1 MIQFTKTENGFVAK
15 FTDNELYLRQ
25 GTISLPA
32 NSLSLTVDR
41 SDIATFKKA
50 ANGDVLFSGHIDE
63 ITFDGET
70 ADKATIAAKFAEC
83 CLAAPG
89 GGIDP
94 EIEERLSAV
103 EYDVELMGAEV
114 EENGQVTSEALTEL
128 RKMTLDNEEV
138 TSEALTELRALLAG
152 IDERLTAVE
161 QGGGSSY
168 DDTELR
174 GEIESLGDRMTSAEE
189 AMTQSD
195 ADIYQSIGQVY
206 DALAEESTARQEADT
221 ELSDTIVQDISA
233 LDARVTTNETDIN
246 TLDTTMSQAVTQLAE
261 R

>member
-1 MIQFTKTENGFVAK
+1 MIQFSKTENGFTCK
-15 FTDNELYLRQ
+15 FTDNELYLRN
-25 GTISLPA
+25 GTISLPT

-70 ADKATIAAKFAEC
+70 ADKATIAEKFAAC

-89 GGIDP
+89 GGVDP

-103 EYDVELMGAEV
+103 EYDVDLVGAEVEENGRVTSEALTDLRNITYKNEKVTSEALTELRALLAGVDDRLTETEQGIGDRLTSVENDVDLMGAEV

-152 IDERLTAVE
+152 IVERLT
-161 QGGGSSY
+161 
-168 DDTELR
+168 
-174 GEIESLGDRMTSAEE
+174 
-189 AMTQSD
+189 
-195 ADIYQSIGQVY
+195 
-206 DALAEESTARQEADT
+206 
-221 ELSDTIVQDISA
+221 A